1 MLIYDHEGLLEVEVQ
16 AIKQLCRSKD
26 SVIVGDP
33 EHETFE
39 IHSALCNYLDN
50 ATQRCL
56 IAFHAKAFKGTL
68 VYTVTGSDAK
78 AMWQNGQEILAQ
90 LGFQLE
96 DVNLKLSPAM
106 QEVVLRDLPG
116 LATPGE
122 ARKQRQDRA
131 RLLVDLQATYDKAP
145 DSAAGRKA
153 ANRLRGEKRQDE
165 RVLELRQFLEELLEP
180 AEAAA
185 ADLRALRDQV
195 HELAERV
202 AAAEALAEAERCQ
215 REICESITSAA
226 EKRIQELEA
235 SLVEMETL
243 SAKALKQKR
252 KNTQLQ
258 KQVKALSDALE
269 SAQQEAATALE
280 ERQQLMSDSN
290 AAHERIAGLEAELQE
305 AGRSL
310 ETAQAQLAE
319 EQAEKARLD
328 EVLRAAEL
336 RIEVLDKELAESRD
350 QAGREDEV
358 VEATEDVR
366 TQLEEAR
373 QALHETLGRN
383 EELEGELAT
392 AVEQGEALARDLR
405 QTEASARDGSGLA
418 DQVADLTER
427 NLQLTSELTKVR
439 DEYDQECQLRRHLEE
454 SAAQNE
460 KRIKALKKSLARAVE
475 DAEERIA
482 EAVSP
487 SENAAEIEALAAE
500 LHRQAELLDLE
511 KQAQE
516 KLETALHQAGEQI
529 DALEEA
535 LRQTEQPAARKASLE
550 ATPASGKPELQALQ
564 EQLQSA
570 EEQLERERAEQG
582 RLARALAEAE
592 QQLAERK
599 PAESPP
605 QAESRGRP
613 SAEPFA
619 EAEPAAEPRQKAASR
634 PLPHE
639 LRPAPKK
646 GALFHPDWDLPGLPC
661 TSAKQVYQAWE
672 SAFNVQISLEGYPSQ
687 YCMVYLVA
695 LDLAGQKKLYLLYR
709 LKKTKHTLVS
719 VPASIPCDETSL
731 QKTIAEGLNFLKKSG
746 FEMEEIAAKN
756 IASTLKSYFQE
767 A

>member
-1 MLIYDHEGLLEVEVQ
+1 MLIFDHEGLLEVEAQ
-16 AIKQLCRSKD
+16 AIKQLCRSKGP
-26 SVIVGDP
+26 VIVGDP
-33 EHETFE
+33 EREAFE

-50 ATQRCL
+50 STQRCL
-56 IAFHAKAFKGTL
+56 IAFHAKALKRTL
-68 VYTVTGSDAK
+68 VYTVSGSDAE
-78 AMWQNGQEILAQ
+78 AIWQNGQEILAQ
-90 LGFQLE
+90 LGFHLE

-131 RLLVDLQATYDKAP
+131 RLLADLQATHDKAP
-145 DSAAGRKA
+145 DSAAGKKA
-153 ANRLRGEKRQDE
+153 ANRLRGETRQDE

-195 HELAERV
+195 HELAERA
-202 AAAEALAEAERCQ
+202 AAAEALGEAERRQ

-252 KNTQLQ
+252 NNAQLQ
-258 KQVKALSDALE
+258 KQVKELSGTLE
-269 SAQQEAATALE
+269 SVQQEAATALA
-280 ERQQLMSDSN
+280 ERQQLVSDSN
-290 AAHERIAGLEAELQE
+290 VAHERTAGLEAELQE
-305 AGRSL
+305 ASRSL

-328 EVLRAAEL
+328 EDLKAAEL
-336 RIEVLDKELAESRD
+336 RIEVLDKELADTRD
-350 QAGREDEV
+350 QAGRQDDV
-358 VEATEDVR
+358 VEATEDAR
-366 TQLEEAR
+366 TQLDEVR

-383 EELEGELAT
+383 EELERELAA
-392 AVEQGEALARDLR
+392 AVEQGETLDRD
-405 QTEASARDGSGLA
+405 SSGLA

-427 NLQLTSELTKVR
+427 NLQLTSDLTKAR

-454 SAAQNE
+454 STAQNE

-482 EAVSP
+482 EAAGP
-487 SENAAEIEALAAE
+487 PETAAEIEALAAE

-511 KQAQE
+511 RQAQE
-516 KLETALHQAGEQI
+516 KLETALHLAREQI

-535 LRQTEQPAARKASLE
+535 LRQAAARESSAQ
-550 ATPASGKPELQALQ
+550 ATAASGKSELQALQ

-570 EEQLERERAEQG
+570 VERLERERAEQG

-599 PAESPP
+599 SAESPS
-605 QAESRGRP
+605 QAESRERHA
-613 SAEPFA
+613 AEPVA
-619 EAEPAAEPRQKAASR
+619 EAEPAVEPRQKAASR

-661 TSAKQVYQAWE
+661 ASTKQVYKAWE

-719 VPASIPCDETSL
+719 VPTSMPSDETSL

-746 FEMEEIAAKN
+746 FEMEEIAAEN
-756 IASTLKSYFQE
+756 IASALKSYFQE